1 VNELREF
8 VPIAVRAWTVPT
20 RDKDAAPGE
29 SPDGAN
35 GARRRRRRRGRRAP
49 PITHALVIDTETSTD
64 PAQRLLYGAYRY
76 VRIDDTT
83 VTTVAEG
90 LFYADDLPANDPV
103 GYARLVEYALH
114 AKADVDLFYLRVEPD
129 WALRA
134 LSGRSFAEQILH
146 RIGYRKRGPRE
157 PALTVMFNAPF
168 DWSRLAV
175 DAAEARDDLYGG
187 FSFTVWTGRDGTEAA
202 FRPRVAIK
210 SIDAK
215 RALKKF
221 RRVERGAWDTAG
233 HLLDL
238 RTLVFALTG
247 QSHSLQSACDAFGVQ
262 GKAAAPEFGTITADA
277 IDYCRRDVAATSEL
291 LEAVLTEYAEH
302 PIDLQ
307 PTQAYSP
314 ASIAKAYLRGMGIQ
328 PRLAAQPDFAPE
340 LLGHAMAAFYGGRA
354 EVHIRKTRMPIAL
367 LDVTSMYPTVDT
379 LMNVW
384 PLITAE
390 RVEAV
395 DATAEVQELLAGIT
409 PDACFRRG
417 LWPQFLGLAQVI
429 PDGDLLPVRANYGP
443 DPDTVAW
450 SIGLND
456 FHDDRAYWY
465 AIPDLVTSA
474 IRTGRAPKVLRAVR
488 FVAVGTQATLR
499 PIQVRGQQPIDPAR
513 EDFFRRVVETRQQ
526 LKTDTV
532 DHPGD
537 CQCDACRTHPFLKVL
552 GNSGTYGIFA
562 EIVRRELPVG
572 TRLPV
577 TVYGPH
583 DEPFVARVS
592 ALEDPGEYCFPPVAA
607 CITAAARLLLALI
620 EHEVTR
626 RGGSWVF
633 CDTDSLAV
641 VATET
646 GGLITCEG
654 GAHRDR
660 DGHPA
665 VRALSRPEVEEIRA
679 AINQL
684 NPYHRD
690 LVPELLK
697 QELTGDC
704 YAISAKRYVITAPDG
719 RILKRSLH
727 GLGRLLDPRS
737 PDEPRRDRDGNPI
750 WIDEAW
756 QWILDA
762 DRDPDAPLPDWAQ
775 LPAMSRITVSS
786 TNLWRPFARHNRRRG
801 WAEQIKPFNFL
812 LVPTIDPFG
821 YPPGA
826 DPARFRLI
834 GPYESD
840 PRRWTQR
847 RWRNL
852 YDQDR
857 NLYRITTDANQPAA
871 PDLVL
876 VRSYRDVLAEYRG
889 HPEHKFDA
897 PDGGRVRP
905 DTRGELQRRTV
916 RSDGRLH
923 LIGKEANKIDD
934 VQSGVIAD
942 PDEVI
947 TDYST
952 GTPSAAWLRDYVL
965 PVLAR
970 YPGRQLAALVG
981 ANRRSIDRIRR
992 GAQPR
997 PALAA
1002 ALTQLAARVAADDLH
1017 LPTRDRRNVA
1027 PLLAAWRSQYP
1038 RDHRTGPG
1046 L

>member
-1 VNELREF
+1 
-8 VPIAVRAWTVPT
+8 
-20 RDKDAAPGE
+20 
-29 SPDGAN
+29 
-35 GARRRRRRRGRRAP
+35 
-49 PITHALVIDTETSTD
+49 
-64 PAQRLLYGAYRY
+64 
-76 VRIDDTT
+76 
-83 VTTVAEG
+83 VAEG
-90 LFYADDLPANDPV
+90 LFYADDLPATDPV
-103 GYARLVEYALH
+103 GYATLCEYALH
-114 AKADVDLFYLRVEPD
+114 AKADVDLLYLNVEPD
-129 WALRA
+129 WALHAFSR
-134 LSGRSFAEQILH
+134 RTFAEQILH
-146 RIGYRKRGPRE
+146 RIGYRKRGRRE
-157 PALTVMFNAPF
+157 PALIVMFNAPF

-175 DAAEARDDLYGG
+175 AAAEARDDLYGG
-187 FSFTVWTGRDGTEAA
+187 FSFTVWTDRDGNEAP

-221 RRVERGAWDTAG
+221 RRVERHAWDTAG

-262 GKAAAPEFGTITADA
+262 GKAAAPEFGTITTDA

-291 LEAVLTEYAEH
+291 LEAVLTEYAQH

-328 PRLAAQPDFAPE
+328 PRLAAQPDFPPE
-340 LLGHAMAAFYGGRA
+340 ILGHAMAAFYGGRA
-354 EVHIRKTRMPIAL
+354 EVHIRKTITPTAL

-390 RVEAV
+390 RVGAV
-395 DATAEVQELLAGIT
+395 DATAEVQQLLAAIT
-409 PDACFRRG
+409 PAACYRG
-417 LWPQFLGLAQVI
+417 SLWPQFLGLAQVI
-429 PDGDLLPVRANYGP
+429 PNGDVLPVRANYGP

-450 SIGLND
+450 SIGLN
-456 FHDDRAYWY
+456 HLQDDQPHWY

-474 IRTGRAPKVLRAVR
+474 IDTGRAPKVLRAVR
-488 FVAVGTQATLR
+488 FVPVGPQATLH
-499 PIQVRGQQPIDPAR
+499 PIQLRGRQPIDPGC

-526 LKTDTV
+526 LKTATS
-532 DHPGD
+532 DHGHG
-537 CQCDACRTHPFLKVL
+537 CGCAACRTHPFLKVL
-552 GNSGTYGIFA
+552 ANSGTYGIFA
-562 EIVRRELPVG
+562 EIVRHELPVNA
-572 TRLPV
+572 RQPV

-583 DEPFVARVS
+583 DQPFVTRVS

-607 CITAAARLLLALI
+607 CITAGARLLLALI
-620 EHEVTR
+620 EYEVISL
-626 RGGSWVF
+626 GGSWVF

-646 GGLITCEG
+646 GGLIACEG
-654 GAHRDR
+654 GRHHDSGGS
-660 DGHPA
+660 DA
-665 VRALSRPEVEEIRA
+665 VRALSYREIEQVRA
-679 AINQL
+679 AINRL
-684 NPYHRD
+684 NPYDRD

-704 YAISAKRYVITAPDG
+704 YAISAKRYVIIAPDG
-719 RILKRSLH
+719 RIRKRSLH

-737 PDEPRRDRDGNPI
+737 PDQPRRDRDGNPI

-762 DRDPDAPLPDWAQ
+762 DRDPDAPPPAWAQ

-786 TNLWRPFARHNRRRG
+786 INLWRPFARYNRRRD

-852 YDQDR
+852 YDRDQ
-857 NLYRITTDANQPAA
+857 NLYRITTDPTEPAA

-876 VRSYRDVLAEYRG
+876 VRSYRDVLAEYRA
-889 HPEHKFDA
+889 HPEHKFDG

-905 DTRGELQRRTV
+905 NTRGELQRRIV
-916 RSDGRLH
+916 RSDGRPH

-947 TDYST
+947 TDYSAAA
-952 GTPSAAWLRDYVL
+952 PSAAWLRDYVL
-965 PVLAR
+965 PVLDR
-970 YPGRQLAALVG
+970 YPGRQLSALVG
-981 ANRRSIDRIRR
+981 VNRRSIDRIRR

-997 PALAA
+997 PALAV
-1002 ALTQLAARVAADDLH
+1002 ALTQLAARVAADDLQ
-1017 LPTRDRRNVA
+1017 LPARDRRHTA

-1038 RDHRTGPG
+1038 R
-1046 L
+1046 